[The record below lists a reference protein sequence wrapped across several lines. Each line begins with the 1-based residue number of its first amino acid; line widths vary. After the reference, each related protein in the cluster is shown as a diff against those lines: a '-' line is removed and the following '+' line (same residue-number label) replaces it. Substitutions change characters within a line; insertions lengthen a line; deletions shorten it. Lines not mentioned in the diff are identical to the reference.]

1 MKIYLIPFFILIL
14 LLEHTIYA
22 ASIFGYIREDHTGE
36 PLAYANVFIQQSGS
50 GDATNE
56 DGYYAILNLPSG
68 DYDISVSIIGYAMIT
83 QPITINSDENQRVDF
98 RLKLQAIE
106 TGEVR
111 VSAGRQ
117 LVEDPRLWSRSE
129 RPVREPARTRGAGHH
144 PEGATD
150 E

>member
-1 MKIYLIPFFILIL
+1 MKIYLIPFFVLIL
-14 LLEHTIYA
+14 FIDHTIYA

-36 PLAYANVFIQQSGS
+36 PLAYANVFIQQSGV

-83 QPITINSDENQRVDF
+83 QPISILPDEEKRIDF

-106 TGEVR
+106 TGVVR
-111 VSAGRQ
+111 VSAERQ
-117 LVEDPRLWSRSE
+117 KFEKEVLPSMVMMD
-129 RPVREPARTRGAGHH
+129 VR
-144 PEGATD
+144 
-150 E
+150 